1 VADPRPA
8 RQSPVRASVS
18 GAGSAFNVREWLAG
32 LSGCGPDQIAHEREF
47 EEAGQLTVRY
57 LCGETFL
64 AVVNV
69 VGVRQAHG
77 RSARWQLVAQFKDH
91 AVTVVVPGGTRFIW
105 R

>member
-8 RQSPVRASVS
+8 RQSPVRTNES
-18 GAGSAFNVREWLAG
+18 GTGSAFNVREWLAG
-32 LSGCGPDQIAHEREF
+32 LSACRLDQLAYEREF

-57 LCGETFL
+57 TCGEAFL
-64 AVVNV
+64 AVVNM
-69 VGVRQAHG
+69 VGVRQAPG